1 MEPLSRWMRST
12 VSSEMAW
19 SPCGPEFLAITGNC
33 QRMIALSSF
42 LVPTP
47 ILPILAGIPCKPVR
61 QLEERIPLAV
71 RVDLCGLD
79 LRYRSDE
86 ALTENVSSHG
96 ARVVSNNPWKPQDRL
111 NLWCLR
117 GDFRARVV
125 YCEPLGPASFAIG
138 LPCWPVRENGN
149 SSATSSIDGPAT
161 FGGKPLEPSGKVPA
175 AIRLAGSGRNRVDS
189 SRAASQ
195 PESHLM

>member
-1 MEPLSRWMRST
+1 
-12 VSSEMAW
+12 
-19 SPCGPEFLAITGNC
+19 
-33 QRMIALSSF
+33 MIALSSF

-71 RVDLCGLD
+71 RVDLCSLD
-79 LRYRSDE
+79 LRHRADE

-96 ARVVSNNPWKPQDRL
+96 ARVVSSNPWKLRDRL

-117 GDFRARVV
+117 GHFRARARVV

-138 LPCWPVRENGN
+138 LQ
-149 SSATSSIDGPAT
+149 
-161 FGGKPLEPSGKVPA
+161 L
-175 AIRLAGSGRNRVDS
+175 LACAG
-189 SRAASQ
+189 
-195 PESHLM
+195 EWK